1 VRPQCAHANPPS
13 QAAKQIEAHTDNK
26 LREMDE
32 MSSDE
37 LERIREKQ
45 IARLKKQASR

>member
-1 VRPQCAHANPPS
+1 
-13 QAAKQIEAHTDNK
+13 
-26 LREMDE
+26 MDE